1 MARIAVVE
9 DERLLVTMLEL
20 NLRRNG
26 HEVLCFE
33 RAEDLL
39 DFLAAQTC
47 DVILLDIMLPGMSGS
62 DALEELRRRGYDMP
76 ILMLTARR
84 EVELKVET
92 LTAGADDYV
101 TKPFDMNELLARIAA
116 RVRQRNATREDG

>member
-20 NLRRNG
+20 NLTRHG
-26 HEVLCFE
+26 HQVFCFAN
-33 RAEDLL
+33 AEDLL
-39 DFLAAQTC
+39 DFLDGQSC
-47 DVILLDIMLPGMSGS
+47 DVILLDIMLPGMSG
-62 DALEELRRRGYDMP
+62 DHALREVRRRGHQMP
-76 ILMLTARR
+76 VLMLTARR
-84 EVELKVET
+84 ETELKVDT

-116 RVRQRNATREDG
+116 RVRRPQTIEQED

>member
-20 NLRRNG
+20 NLTRSG
-26 HEVLCFE
+26 HEVFCFST
-33 RAEDLL
+33 AEALL
-39 DFLAAQTC
+39 EFLATQTC
-47 DVILLDIMLPGMSGS
+47 DVVLLDIMLPGMPG
-62 DALEELRRRGYDMP
+62 DQALRELKKRGHNMP
-76 ILMLTARR
+76 VMMLTSRR

-116 RVRQRNATREDG
+116 RVRKNDATREDK